1 MFPQHGIES
10 LQKSNVKDNEESNIF
25 RFLKQSRLVCIFKSY
40 IKSWQLLGSC
50 VSRENH
56 KILISILMN

>member
-1 MFPQHGIES
+1 MELNPRN
-10 LQKSNVKDNEESNIF
+10 KSNVKDNEESNIF
-25 RFLKQSRLVCIFKSY
+25 RFLKQSRLACIFKSCL
-40 IKSWQLLGSC
+40 KSWQLLGSC